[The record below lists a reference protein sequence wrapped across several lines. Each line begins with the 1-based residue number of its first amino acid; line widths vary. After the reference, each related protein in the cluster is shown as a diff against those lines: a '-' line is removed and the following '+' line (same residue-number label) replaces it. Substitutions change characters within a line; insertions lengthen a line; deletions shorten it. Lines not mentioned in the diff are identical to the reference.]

1 MISTAKRLSDSIC
14 GALTD
19 LMESENGHGLPYEI
33 DGYRSEY
40 YMDDANI
47 PSLLSLPVLGFVSP
61 SNKVYQS
68 TRKYTLSEANP
79 FYFKGVQGEGI
90 GGPHV
95 GYQFA
100 WPMAVV
106 MRGMTSA
113 DDDEVSI

>member
-1 MISTAKRLSDSIC
+1 
-14 GALTD
+14 
-19 LMESENGHGLPYEI
+19 MESENGHGLPYEI